1 MELINSIYK
10 SFLNS
15 SKDQRPTDISVEY
28 KLNKRPNSSNTFTS
42 KSDMDNEQILHSSR
56 HFFETF
62 CHWLKTLATCDETQP
77 DLDLTIKKLSV
88 VLIRT
93 NSCSF
98 LTANTYYATI
108 YFSLNEIT
116 RPVAYFNSKEDSLDY
131 FKSRIIPYNTSV
143 SQRSPELNEW
153 LNNIF
158 NMLHDFKQ
166 NPPILSGH
174 FLRQLK
180 FISRQMDCDFNCKK
194 SMDSSKFICSMPHSQ
209 EAPEIELVKN
219 LLQST
224 WTYLV
229 DVLTGYILN
238 TKLDS
243 LEEILFFKQAG
254 HSPDQ
259 FDISNDMV
267 TDISFKLVAFKSCL
281 DSLHTIQCIL
291 GNLKSMDRELS
302 QILLILGND
311 WFSSPKQLGEEFGK
325 TISLN
330 QLVCFDFMLFSACR
344 IVCDLNISRNNK
356 STLEKCHFA
365 SNNHTIFWKNLI
377 EIYFA
382 VIQIF
387 IKPFFFKSQCNLLTS
402 ID

>member
-1 MELINSIYK
+1 M
-10 SFLNS
+10 NS
-15 SKDQRPTDISVEY
+15 SKDQRQPTDISVEY
-28 KLNKRPNSSNTFTS
+28 KLNKRPNSLNNFTS
-42 KSDMDNEQILHSSR
+42 KSDMDKEKIQLSSKQ
-56 HFFETF
+56 FFETF
-62 CHWLKTLATCDETQP
+62 CHWLKTLATCDETQLA

-88 VLIRT
+88 NFIRT
-93 NSCSF
+93 NSCPF

-116 RPVAYFNSKEDSLDY
+116 RYVAYFNSKEDNLDY

-143 SQRSPELNEW
+143 SQNSPELNEW
-153 LNNIF
+153 LSNIF
-158 NMLHDFKQ
+158 NMLHDYKQ
-166 NPPILSGH
+166 NPQSILSGH

-180 FISRQMDCDFNCKK
+180 FISSQMDCDFNCRK
-194 SMDSSKFICSMPHSQ
+194 SMDGSKFTCSMPHSQ

-254 HSPDQ
+254 HSPGQ

-291 GNLKSMDRELS
+291 SNLKSMDRELS
-302 QILLILGND
+302 QILLILGSD
-311 WFSSPKQLGEEFGK
+311 WFSSPTRLGEEFGK

-344 IVCDLNISRNNK
+344 IVCDLNSSRNNK
-356 STLEKCHFA
+356 STLEKSHFA
-365 SNNHTIFWKNLI
+365 LNNHTIFWKNLI

-387 IKPFFFKSQCNLLTS
+387 IKPFFKITL
-402 ID
+402 